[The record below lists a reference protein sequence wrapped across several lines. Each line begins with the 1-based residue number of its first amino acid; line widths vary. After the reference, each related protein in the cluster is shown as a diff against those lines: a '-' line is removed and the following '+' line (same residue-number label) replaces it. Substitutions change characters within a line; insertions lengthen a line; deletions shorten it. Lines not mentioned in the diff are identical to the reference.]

1 MELKIGEV
9 RRDAQYKS
17 EACVLANPPLISIN
31 DDPNSATLDTFSV
44 DVYVKDSICF
54 DIEVGTND
62 PLDSLYL
69 KLTSSTFD
77 LFGSYMQP
85 VAYVSGNTNY
95 VYENWNNN
103 VGDSV
108 FFNLNLN
115 NNGYF
120 GTTGDLYM
128 RYCWEAP
135 CEGIDST
142 FFINMDSYS
151 VDCSGY
157 NQVIKEL
164 SVHVNKKPA
173 PTFLDIPSN
182 ISVTLD
188 DTMCIDLFAEDT
200 INII

>member
-1 MELKIGEV
+1 MQLSVEEYRNGVKIGEV

-17 EACVLANPPLISIN
+17 EACVLANPPQISIN
-31 DDPNSATLDTFSV
+31 DDPNSAALDTFSV

-77 LFGSYMQP
+77 LFDYMQP
-85 VAYVSGNTNY
+85 VAYSVISGNNSFAY
-95 VYENWNNN
+95 DDWNNN

-108 FFNLNLN
+108 NFGDLNLL
-115 NNGYF
+115 NNGYL
-120 GTTGDLYM
+120 GTTGTYIQ
-128 RYCWEAP
+128 RYCWQAP

-164 SVHVNKKPA
+164 V
-173 PTFLDIPSN
+173 LR
-182 ISVTLD
+182 
-188 DTMCIDLFAEDT
+188 
-200 INII
+200 